1 MHRRSRHRVEHA
13 GPLRLVSVVA
23 ILAQTVDNDLKLV
36 GGQLVLV
43 HDVAEAAV
51 TQLRN
56 KFLFGRGEYF
66 LDVRQGVPYFQYVF
80 IKNPDVLVIKGL
92 FRQLILSVQGV
103 KSILELTVRREPNR
117 KAYFKFR
124 ARCDNGA
131 IITGGSGT
139 PFIVEPP

>member
-1 MHRRSRHRVEHA
+1 GSRDHGRRCSRARSHPEHV
-13 GPLRLVSVVA
+13 GPRRLVSVVA

-43 HDVAEAAV
+43 HAVAETAV

-56 KFLFGRGEYF
+56 KFLLGRGEYF
-66 LDVRQGVPYFQYVF
+66 LDTRQGVPYFQYVF
-80 IKNPDVLVIKGL
+80 VKNPDVLVIKSL
-92 FRQLILSVQGV
+92 FRQIILSVQGV

-124 ARCDNGA
+124 ARCDN
-131 IITGGSGT
+131 
-139 PFIVEPP
+139 